1 MSMHFVLT
9 YLDKPIASL
18 MYYFL
23 LFNGNV
29 RKEFTSFFPSLLFPS
44 LLSSFPPSF
53 TSFFPSFLTGSPY
66 VTQAGFE
73 FHGSSCL
80 SQLFF
85 LISMSFPRD
94 FVNVLI

>member
-1 MSMHFVLT
+1 
-9 YLDKPIASL
+9 
-18 MYYFL
+18 
-23 LFNGNV
+23 
-29 RKEFTSFFPSLLFPS
+29 
-44 LLSSFPPSF
+44 LSSFPPSF